1 MANPR
6 QRKKSRSSAHKPV
19 HSRNPKKSLRKK
31 PAIRGPK
38 ALQEAWDKHKTV
50 RQNYALLGLVCDL
63 NPLASGGAETKPQA
77 ASALS
82 AAAADADADVHMEVE
97 VEAPAAGP
105 SQPAAIPKGYG
116 KIIRDAAGNVLR
128 VELSE
133 AVDDHEPVQDP
144 DPNRARARQAAEN
157 DKEEMRDPEMD
168 SRVRAHWVTELGGGV
183 KGGAA
188 LERLATG
195 TPSSG
200 PRHSSSLE
208 TNYLQRL
215 VSKHQADVD
224 AMARDRRF
232 NPEQRTV
239 GQLRRGLKKAG
250 LLAL

>member
-77 ASALS
+77 PS
-82 AAAADADADVHMEVE
+82 AADADADVNME

-105 SQPAAIPKGYG
+105 SQPAATAIPKGYG
-116 KIIRDAAGNVLR
+116 KIIRDADGNVLG

-133 AVDDHEPVQDP
+133 AVDDDEPVQDP
-144 DPNRARARQAAEN
+144 DPNRARARQAE
-157 DKEEMRDPEMD
+157 DTEEMRDPEMD
-168 SRVRAHWVTELGGGV
+168 SRVRANWVTELGGGS
-183 KGGAA
+183 KGGADVVKS